1 MDKKLYYNEL
11 YDYYKD
17 LLTEKQQEYYE
28 NYYFQDYSLSEI
40 AENEQVSRNAV
51 HGQLKIVLE
60 RLDFYEETLHLYSRI
75 NKLKQIIKNLD
86 EDLQKQI
93 EDCMEF

>member
-17 LLTEKQQEYYE
+17 LLTEKQQEYFE

-60 RLDFYEETLHLYSRI
+60 RLDFYEETLHLCSRMH
-75 NKLKQIIKNLD
+75 KLKQIIETLD
-86 EDLQKQI
+86 EDIQKEI
-93 EDCMEF
+93 EECMEF